1 MIKTKFEVENIQE
14 AIKQVIDFEKKL
26 ENWEKKNKNACWQLE
41 ILISKY
47 NKRCTIIVI
56 VDNEPTDNNKS

>member
-26 ENWEKKNKNACWQLE
+26 DNWEKKNKNSCWEL
-41 ILISKY
+41 
-47 NKRCTIIVI
+47 
-56 VDNEPTDNNKS
+56 

>member
-1 MIKTKFEVENIQE
+1 MIKTKFEVEKLQE

-26 ENWEKKNKNACWQLE
+26 KKWEKKNKHAYWELE
-41 ILISKY
+41 VLISKY

-56 VDNEPTDNNKS
+56 VNNEPTDNNKS